1 MRIRHGPARG
11 MKWITGSSIHGC
23 WLGTYELAKQ
33 IALQR
38 FVKPGMVVYDIGAQA
53 GFYTLFFSRLVGEAG
68 RVYAFE
74 PCPYE
79 AHFLVNHVRINE
91 LANVRIVQA
100 AVGERTGLVGM
111 TIDRGMTQN
120 QICNRSES
128 VLAVPAVTLDRSGL
142 EPPDLIKMDVEGAE
156 SLVLKGARDTLC
168 NARPVVFIAL
178 HGPEQRAE
186 CVGILRSSGYGIYS
200 LKGQPLDK
208 ASPTDEIYG
217 LLTQP
222 TVGKVARSEGPIEI

>member
-38 FVKPGMVVYDIGAQA
+38 FVKSGMVVYDIGAQA

-79 AHFLVNHVRINE
+79 AHFLVDHVRINE

-111 TIDRGMTQN
+111 TIDRGLTQN
-120 QICNRSES
+120 QICNHSDS
-128 VLAVPAVTLDRSGL
+128 VLTAPTVTLDHSGL
-142 EPPDLIKMDVEGAE
+142 EPPDLIKIDVEGAE
-156 SLVLKGARDTLC
+156 SAVLKGARDTLC
-168 NARPVVFIAL
+168 KARPVVFIAL
-178 HGPEQRAE
+178 HGPEQRAA
-186 CVGILRSSGYGIYS
+186 CVEALRGSGYGVYN
-200 LKGQPLDK
+200 LEGQPVDQ
-208 ASPTDEIYG
+208 AAVIDDIYG
-217 LLTQP
+217 FRP
-222 TVGKVARSEGPIEI
+222 DRRWPR